1 MRSFTME
8 EMKMSKWKEKP
19 AMTAKDALL
28 ERIEQWKRASVTHVV
43 NDLYLTI
50 GKKVSDRLQTS
61 LMTSK
66 FSAVWI
72 DPILA
77 FIESSAKQLYESGST
92 ADDLNANLIAEVAA
106 LRFESLEFEA
116 RIRTLE
122 RARSR
127 TEK

>member
-1 MRSFTME
+1 
-8 EMKMSKWKEKP
+8 MKMSKWKEKP